1 MFWFFF
7 LFSGL
12 CAGIPLL
19 TKPLFYKYC
28 KLIHLTLYRKKN
40 YLLFLPLVAV
50 MVGEMQMEWIERKKL
65 LKLYIICSQWFQ
77 NICLE
82 SRSKSTPYLFS
93 VQTLYTVLYTFPST
107 KITFK
112 MHHGF
117 FFYKARSVVALQCNL
132 CNKSRS
138 FKWQKIKTTDI
149 LKKNVLFLGFNQE
162 L

>member
-1 MFWFFF
+1 MFCFF
-7 LFSGL
+7 LSSGL
-12 CAGIPLL
+12 CAGISLL

-28 KLIHLTLYRKKN
+28 KLRHLTLYRKKN
-40 YLLFLPLVAV
+40 YLLFLPLVVV

-65 LKLYIICSQWFQ
+65 LKLYIIWSQWFQ

-112 MHHGF
+112 MHHVF
-117 FFYKARSVVALQCNL
+117 FFTKLEVVLL
-132 CNKSRS
+132 CNAIFVTKADLLSDRR
-138 FKWQKIKTTDI
+138 
-149 LKKNVLFLGFNQE
+149 
-162 L
+162 